1 MSREAMTNKLLIL
14 GVDGMDPRITKYLL
28 DQGRLPNIQKYIDRG
43 SCRED
48 LHLLGATRPL
58 RLPCW
63 TTLATGA
70 YPGTHGITCYWR
82 QSPYSLDAVV
92 YNMDSRNC
100 EAEQMW
106 NVTTEAGMKTLVWH
120 WPGSSW
126 PPSSDSPAA
135 LRR

>member
-48 LHLLGATRPL
+48 LHLLGAIPTITP
-58 RLPCW
+58 PCW

-70 YPGTHGITCYWR
+70 YPWHHLLLASI
-82 QSPYSLDAVV
+82 SL
-92 YNMDSRNC
+92 
-100 EAEQMW
+100 Q
-106 NVTTEAGMKTLVWH
+106 
-120 WPGSSW
+120 
-126 PPSSDSPAA
+126 
-135 LRR
+135 LRCCCLQYGLPQLRS